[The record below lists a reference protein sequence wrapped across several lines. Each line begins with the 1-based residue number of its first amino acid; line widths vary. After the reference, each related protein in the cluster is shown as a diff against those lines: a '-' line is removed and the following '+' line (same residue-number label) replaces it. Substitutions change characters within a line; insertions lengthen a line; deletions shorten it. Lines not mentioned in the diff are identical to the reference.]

1 MKEFVS
7 LTMVA
12 MEIGKIEFFSY
23 HSDRSYEENI
33 LHQKHEPYRYKLRR
47 LSWID

>member
-12 MEIGKIEFFSY
+12 MEIGNKLFFSY
-23 HSDRSYEENI
+23 HSNGCYDE
-33 LHQKHEPYRYKLRR
+33 QKSKDLNYDWKN
-47 LSWID
+47 